1 MRNLFPLAPAFLDM
15 AGRAAVFLSGGDD
28 MAGLARTFL
37 ECGAGVSVFDPAPGA
52 DFTALAP
59 SVRVITRRWRAA
71 DFRGAA
77 LVVAGPGEPRFNA
90 ARASAKAARA
100 IFYMPGAPE
109 LSDIAFG
116 ASATH
121 ERYAIG
127 VSAPAVPLAV
137 QQALLA
143 RLQAAAPSGIAGYL
157 TAAARAAAT
166 IARAVPDETAQARF
180 WADTTAAAFK
190 ADPEDWNAWI
200 QARVSHKP
208 NETLSKARRPRRA
221 KDG

>member
-1 MRNLFPLAPAFLDM
+1 MRNLFPLAPTFLDM
-15 AGRAAVFLSGGDD
+15 AGRAAAFLSGGDD
-28 MAGLARTFL
+28 MAPLARTFL
-37 ECGAGVSVFDPAPGA
+37 ECGAGVSVFDPAPGPHFA
-52 DFTALAP
+52 ALSP
-59 SVRVITRRWRAA
+59 SVRVIGRRWRAG
-71 DFRGAA
+71 DFKGVA
-77 LVVAGPGEPRFNA
+77 LVIAGPGEPRFNA

-127 VSAPAVPLAV
+127 VSAPAVPVAV

-143 RLQAAAPSGIAGYL
+143 RLQAAAPSGIADYL
-157 TAAARAAAT
+157 TAAARSAAT
-166 IARAVPDETAQARF
+166 IARTLPDEAMQARF

-190 ADPEDWNAWI
+190 TAPADWHAWI
-200 QARVSHKP
+200 QARASAFS
-208 NETLSKARRPRRA
+208 NETFNKAKRPRRP
-221 KDG
+221 KDQ